1 MIATPDSTF
10 PIVSLWPSTT
20 IKHDEHYPLCSLLEG
35 RKGSYTH
42 NQDLHRLGWPYR
54 ETYTYTKHV
63 SQGLSL
69 SESGWSF
76 TMLESLMKGTLLR
89 DLPWIVPH
97 KPKRPNSYWLNN
109 SWIYNAVFNNTGWL
123 VRNGNVT
130 RPSRIVAN
138 ILNPQEFSRMG
149 HVIIPL

>member
-1 MIATPDSTF
+1 MIETPDSTF
-10 PIVSLWPSTT
+10 PIISLWPSMMGTT
-20 IKHDEHYPLCSLLEG
+20 RCVFCLKEG
-35 RKGSYTH
+35 RVHILTI
-42 NQDLHRLGWPYR
+42 RTFTGWDDHIVKHI
-54 ETYTYTKHV
+54 YTKHV

-69 SESGWSF
+69 SESGWWF
-76 TMLESLMKGTLLR
+76 TMLESLMKGTLLH

-109 SWIYNAVFNNTGWL
+109 SWIYNGVFNNTGWL

-130 RPSRIVAN
+130 RPSRIVAI
-138 ILNPQEFSRMG
+138 ILNPQGFSRMG